1 LTGIRTDH
9 HKGDCVKTR
18 AAICWELN
26 GDWSVEEVELDDPK
40 PGEVLVEIAY
50 AGLCHSDEHVRLG
63 DFSAPDLGILPNL
76 PMCGGHE
83 GAGVVV
89 AVGEGVTRV
98 AVGDHV
104 STSFIPACGVCPPCA
119 TGHQNLCDL
128 GALIMGGGGMV
139 ADGAWRMHAKGQDVV
154 TMAQLGTFA
163 EHMVANEASVVKVE
177 KHLPMD
183 AVALVSCGVA
193 TGWGSAVYRGGVKA
207 GDTVVVVGC
216 GGIGIN
222 AVQGAKHAGATQIV
236 AVDPVAL
243 KREYAQQLGATHA
256 AASIEEAT
264 AMVGEISWGRMANV
278 VILTPATL
286 TGDFIMAG
294 LGMTAKGGTCVAT
307 AIAPMAQ
314 FDAQISLL
322 DLAMSE
328 KALLGTV
335 FGSCNPRADIPKLL
349 RMYEQGQLELDSLI
363 TGRYSLDDINQG
375 YADLH
380 AGKNM
385 RGVLAIN
392 A

>member
-1 LTGIRTDH
+1 
-9 HKGDCVKTR
+9 VKTR
-18 AAICWELN
+18 AAICWELH
-26 GDWSVEEVELDDPK
+26 GDWVVEDVELDEPK
-40 PGEVLVEIAY
+40 RGEVLVEMAY

-63 DFSAPDLGILPNL
+63 DFSAVDLGILPNL

-83 GAGVVV
+83 GAGRVI
-89 AVGEGVTRV
+89 AVGEGVTKV
-98 AVGDHV
+98 EVGDHV

-119 TGHQNLCDL
+119 TGHQNLCDM

-163 EHMVANEASVVKVE
+163 QHMVANEASVVKVE
-177 KHLPMD
+177 KHLPLD

-193 TGWGSAVYRGGVKA
+193 TGWGSAVYRGGVKP

-222 AVQGAKHAGATQIV
+222 AIQGAKHAGAAQIV

-256 AASIEEAT
+256 AASVEEAT
-264 AMVGEISWGRMANV
+264 ALVGEISWGRMANV

-286 TGDFIMAG
+286 TGDFIMSG
-294 LGMTAKGGTCVAT
+294 LGMTSKGGTCVAT
-307 AIAPMAQ
+307 AIAPLSQ
-314 FDAQISLL
+314 FDASISLL
-322 DLAMSE
+322 DFAMSE

-349 RMYEQGQLELDSLI
+349 RMYEQGQLELDGLI
-363 TGRYSLDDINQG
+363 TNRYSLDDINQG

-385 RGVLAIN
+385 RGVLEISV
-392 A
+392 